1 MKLSIFLSSN
11 AVFSIKYP
19 VYASIQRVTV
29 FDNLLINGDTLT
41 LSHPISNT
49 KLIEVS
55 ETALGPVKE
64 EVLPL

>member
-1 MKLSIFLSSN
+1 MDDDYLVKLENS
-11 AVFSIKYP
+11 K
-19 VYASIQRVTV
+19 
-29 FDNLLINGDTLT
+29 
-41 LSHPISNT
+41 T